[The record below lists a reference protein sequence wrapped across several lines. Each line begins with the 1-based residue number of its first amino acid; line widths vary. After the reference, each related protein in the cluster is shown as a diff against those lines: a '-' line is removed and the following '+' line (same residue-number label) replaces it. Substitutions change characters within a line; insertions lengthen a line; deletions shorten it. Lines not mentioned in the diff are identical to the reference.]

1 MCVCLCIIK
10 YIAFFLCSLYY
21 KWCRVMHIVSSLIII
36 MYKLVKSC
44 KKVSSM
50 RKNTKKKIKRLYS
63 SLHTEWIRGRLTATN
78 NFMLEDI
85 EIFMPRHMCQ
95 LNNCIV
101 YKIRESLQRKMVLY
115 FENFAGSH
123 EHIIQMGNFS
133 PAALSYV
140 STACT
145 NYRFVLV
152 STSYFCV
159 ITFCTFVKAEW

>member
-1 MCVCLCIIK
+1 
-10 YIAFFLCSLYY
+10 
-21 KWCRVMHIVSSLIII
+21 
-36 MYKLVKSC
+36 
-44 KKVSSM
+44 
-50 RKNTKKKIKRLYS
+50 
-63 SLHTEWIRGRLTATN
+63 
-78 NFMLEDI
+78 MLEDI

-159 ITFCTFVKAEW
+159 ITFCTLWKQNDRGMTNAKILRKVSTNSHRQCQIQHYKLMFWPNGLILDQPDQRVIYSHLTGFQTMELGEPHRSLHLRE